1 MYHEPLSTK
10 GNLGIP
16 KLNPILFKADLTG
29 IGLTSENKSVIK
41 GILSSCIFL
50 ASSKLPLKKFQ
61 IISWVNFGLIF
72 DKTEITP
79 KPPKEQIGI
88 AWSSL
93 PE

>member
-1 MYHEPLSTK
+1 MLLIK
-10 GNLGIP
+10 GNLGLP
-16 KLNPILFKADLTG
+16 NSKPILFKADLTG
-29 IGLTSENKSVIK
+29 IGFTSSNNSFIK
-41 GILSSCIFL
+41 GMLSNCIFL
-50 ASSKLPLKKFQ
+50 AISTLPFKKFQ
-61 IISWVNFGLIF
+61 TMSCVNLGLIL